1 MFWLVVVTLILIGL
15 AFLLLEILV
24 IPGTGVAGIV
34 GFIVLGIGVW
44 QGYSYYGDTTGHWIL
59 GGTILGTVAV
69 LAYSLRAKTWRRV
82 ALNSEIDSR
91 VNLIDEVNLKL
102 LLLLLCFYVEEG
114 DEGKTVSRLAPSGKA
129 MFNNEFCEVH
139 TFGAFIDPGKAII
152 IEKIEDHK
160 IFVKPKE

>member
-34 GFIVLGIGVW
+34 GFILLGIGVW
-44 QGYSYYGDTTGHWIL
+44 QAYTYYGDVTGHWVL
-59 GGTILGTVAV
+59 AGTILGTVAV

-82 ALNSEIDSR
+82 ALKSKIRSR
-91 VNLIDEVNLKL
+91 VNIIDEEKLKP
-102 LLLLLCFYVEEG
+102 G
-114 DEGKTVSRLAPSGKA
+114 DIGKSVSRLAPGGKA
-129 MFNNEFCEVH
+129 VFSKEYVEVR
-139 TFGAFIDPGKAII
+139 TMGEFIDQDVDIV

>member
-91 VNLIDEVNLKL
+91 VNLIDEVNLKR
-102 LLLLLCFYVEEG
+102 G

>member
-34 GFIVLGIGVW
+34 GFILLGIGVW
-44 QGYSYYGDTTGHWIL
+44 QAYTYYGEVTGHWVL
-59 GGTILGTVAV
+59 AATILGTVAV

-82 ALNSEIDSR
+82 ALKSEINSR
-91 VNLIDEVNLKL
+91 VNIIDEEKLKPGDTGKSISRL
-102 LLLLLCFYVEEG
+102 VPGGKAVFGAEYVEVRTMG
-114 DEGKTVSRLAPSGKA
+114 D
-129 MFNNEFCEVH
+129 
-139 TFGAFIDPGKAII
+139 FIDQDMSIV

-160 IFVKPKE
+160 IFVKLKE

>member
-34 GFIVLGIGVW
+34 GFILIGIGVW
-44 QGYSYYGDTTGHWIL
+44 QAYSYYGAITGHWIL
-59 GGTILGTVAV
+59 AGTIVATVVV

-82 ALNSEIDSR
+82 ALKSEINSQ
-91 VNLIDEVNLKL
+91 VNLIDEDKLKP
-102 LLLLLCFYVEEG
+102 G
-114 DEGKTVSRLAPSGKA
+114 DEGKSISRLVPGGKA
-129 MFNNEFCEVH
+129 VFNNEFYEVR
-139 TFGAFIDPGKAII
+139 TMGEFIDQGVKIV

-160 IFVKPKE
+160 IFVKLKT

>member
-34 GFIVLGIGVW
+34 GFILIGIGVW
-44 QGYSYYGDTTGHWIL
+44 QTYSYYGSNTGHWVL
-59 GGTILGTVAV
+59 AGTIVGTIVV

-82 ALNSEIDSR
+82 ALKSEIDSR
-91 VNLIDEVNLKL
+91 VNLIDEDKLKP
-102 LLLLLCFYVEEG
+102 G
-114 DEGKTVSRLAPSGKA
+114 DEGRSISRLVPG
-129 MFNNEFCEVH
+129 
-139 TFGAFIDPGKAII
+139 GKAIFNKEFYEVRTMGEFI
-152 IEKIEDHK
+152 DQDVAIVIEKIEDHK

>member
-34 GFIVLGIGVW
+34 GFLLIGIGVW
-44 QGYSYYGDTTGHWIL
+44 QAYSYYDATTGHWVL
-59 GGTILGTVAV
+59 AGTILGTVAV

-82 ALNSEIDSR
+82 ALKSEIKSR
-91 VNLIDEVNLKL
+91 VNIIDEENLKP
-102 LLLLLCFYVEEG
+102 G
-114 DEGKTVSRLAPSGKA
+114 DVGKSVSRLVPGGKA
-129 MFNNEFCEVH
+129 VFNKVYYEVRTMGEFV
-139 TFGAFIDPGKAII
+139 DPGVEIV

-160 IFVKPKE
+160 IFVKLK

>member
-34 GFIVLGIGVW
+34 GFILIGIGVW
-44 QGYSYYGDTTGHWIL
+44 QAYVYYGNITGHWVL
-59 GGTILGTVAV
+59 AGTIVATVGV
-69 LAYSLRAKTWRRV
+69 LIYSLRAKTWRRV
-82 ALNSEIDSR
+82 MLKSEIGSK
-91 VNLIDEVNLKL
+91 VNIVDEEKLKPG
-102 LLLLLCFYVEEG
+102 VV
-114 DEGKTVSRLAPSGKA
+114 GKSISRLVPTGKA
-129 MFNNEFCEVH
+129 VFNNEFYEVR
-139 TFGAFIDPGKAII
+139 TMGEFLDPGVEVV